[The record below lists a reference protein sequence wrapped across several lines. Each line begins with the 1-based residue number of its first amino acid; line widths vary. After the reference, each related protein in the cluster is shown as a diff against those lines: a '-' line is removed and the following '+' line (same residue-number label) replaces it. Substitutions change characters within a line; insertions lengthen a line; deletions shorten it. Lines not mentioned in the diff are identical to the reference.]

1 MSINLNTQAEL
12 TFNFRQKGGEDVLK
26 MLKDIK
32 QQSSTSIAQATAA
45 SVKQS
50 KSTISKEENLRRTA
64 QDALEFQRAKKVLDI
79 EKKLANDI
87 NKIKLSAHSEYIKQ
101 VKINEAQ
108 FETAKKLKGISKS
121 ELANSYKSLKLLE
134 STGASDG
141 EIKRARDL
149 ILSKNRAH
157 NNYTTKVDSL
167 SDESKSIRSAE
178 DKRILAE
185 QTKAE
190 KQKNKDQE
198 KAEKQKNAEEERVK
212 KQVIKDKEKLSK
224 AQSIGA
230 TKSLEANYKERES
243 QIAKINTFEDVKD
256 VMRAKAR
263 LELEEN
269 KLKKE
274 RHKLV
279 NIENRLLKKNN
290 ITLEEE
296 TKLRNAKNRVL
307 SQEGVVY
314 SAQSGVSNANRMH
327 SESKMDRNTQFYNRA
342 NMMVT
347 LPTVLATMNSL
358 NALSERE
365 GLMKMF
371 IATYGKDAAK
381 IELEKL
387 YQLQY
392 QSSLDIG
399 QLMKISMIARREAN
413 NQNEVGLN
421 TNKDDLTKVLV
432 DALSLSTA
440 NSHEITGVLTQFQ
453 QVTTQGFVKQTKDLI
468 PILNRMLGMDFDKFY
483 EKVYGKKYTG
493 GDLKMVD
500 ITRTLVEFLK
510 SPEAIEAKKFQMQSY
525 QQAEERLK
533 EVTHNLSAELG
544 KLINDTFLLGGKFR
558 TFSDVLDKLRLKLAE
573 RDENGNVP
581 IGTQMILKGGAAI
594 IGALLVGLIASHGR
608 KMTDF
613 FLKGLGS
620 QALDGESFAAAAK
633 RKGSALMKG
642 VAIYEGASGAYKVAT
657 SDNVYDKAMGATD
670 ILQSVAI
677 FLGPWGQAAAL
688 VTEAMQMIIDY
699 FHESDDDEDKP
710 KDINQL
716 GVTDESLKRGKL
728 TKEEFDAYQKIEKI
742 TPKDGSLQEL
752 IRIKEEKEKL
762 VNNLKGGYADGDKI
776 NFLKTKLSVDE
787 LEKRGAVVMQ
797 NRFAIEPKKEYD
809 GIPNINFIINNT
821 VDKKTGEIN
830 SVAEIFKNN
839 GKKIEASPV
848 INPYK

>member
-32 QQSSTSIAQATAA
+32 QQSSASITQATAS

-50 KSTISKEENLRRTA
+50 KSIISKEESERRTA

-87 NKIKLSAHSEYIKQ
+87 NKIKLSAHSEYIKK
-101 VKINEAQ
+101 VKVNEAQ
-108 FETAKKLKGISKS
+108 LKTAKQLKEMSGS
-121 ELANSYKSLKLLE
+121 ELESSYKSLNLLK
-134 STGASDG
+134 SKGASDG
-141 EIKRARDL
+141 EIKRAREL
-149 ILSKNRAH
+149 ILSKHRAH
-157 NNYTTKVDSL
+157 NNYTTKVDNL
-167 SDESKSIRSAE
+167 SDESKSIRIAE

-185 QTKAE
+185 QK
-190 KQKNKDQE
+190 
-198 KAEKQKNAEEERVK
+198 
-212 KQVIKDKEKLSK
+212 KLSK
-224 AQSIGA
+224 AQSIGEI
-230 TKSLEANYKERES
+230 KSLESKYKEREL

-263 LELEEN
+263 LELEKN
-269 KLKKE
+269 KLNLLKDEVK
-274 RHKLV
+274 
-279 NIENRLLKKNN
+279 LLKKNN
-290 ITLEEE
+290 ITLEDE
-296 TKLRNAKNRVL
+296 TKLRNAKNRL
-307 SQEGVVY
+307 LDQEKLVD

-327 SESKMDRNTQFYNRA
+327 AESKMDRNAQFYNRA

-365 GLMKMF
+365 GLMKTF
-371 IATYGKDAAK
+371 ISVYGKNQSAV
-381 IELEKL
+381 ELEKL

-392 QSSLDIG
+392 ESSLGLD
-399 QLMKISMIARREAN
+399 QLMKISIISRNEANREAALGKN
-413 NQNEVGLN
+413 I
-421 TNKDDLTKVLV
+421 NKDELTKTLS
-432 DALSLSTA
+432 DALSLGTLDASQV
-440 NSHEITGVLTQFQ
+440 NGVLLQMQ
-453 QVTTQGFVKQTKDLI
+453 QVTTQGYIKQTRDLI
-468 PILNRMLGMDFDKFY
+468 PMLNRLPGFDFQKFY
-483 EKVYGKKYTG
+483 EKKYGTRYVG
-493 GDLKMVD
+493 GELKPEQIMQLLAD
-500 ITRTLVEFLK
+500 FLK

-525 QQAEERLK
+525 QQGQERFK
-533 EVTHNLSAELG
+533 EVAHNLSAELG
-544 KLINDTFLLGGKFR
+544 KLINDIYALGGNFR
-558 TFSDVLDKLRLKLAE
+558 TVSDVLDKFRLKLAE

-581 IGTQMILKGGAAI
+581 IETQMILKGGTAI

-657 SDNVYDKAMGATD
+657 SDNAYDKAMGATD

-699 FHESDDDEDKP
+699 FHEEDNNNDKQKSA
-710 KDINQL
+710 KDY
-716 GVTDESLKRGKL
+716 GVTDESLKRGRL
-728 TKEEFDAYQKIEKI
+728 TKQEFDAYQRIEKI

-752 IRIKEEKEKL
+752 IRVKEEKEKL

-787 LEKRGAVVMQ
+787 LEKRGELVMK
-797 NRFAIEPKKEYD
+797 NRFALPQKNEND
-809 GIPNINFIINNT
+809 GIPNINFVINNT

-830 SVAEIFKNN
+830 SVAEIFKSN

-848 INPYK
+848 INPYR